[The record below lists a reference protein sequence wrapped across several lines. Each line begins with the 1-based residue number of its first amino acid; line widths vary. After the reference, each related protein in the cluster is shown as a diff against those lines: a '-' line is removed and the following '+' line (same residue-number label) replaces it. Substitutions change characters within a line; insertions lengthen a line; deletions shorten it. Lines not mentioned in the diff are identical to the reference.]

1 MKCLSCGAVMD
12 DDAVFCTQCGSKL
25 DAEPVE
31 NVGEVKEEIT
41 DIVTGEVEE
50 KYETPEEIKEKNEEV
65 KEKAEE
71 VKASA
76 AEEIKEEI
84 IEAEE
89 LKEEVPEAEKTA
101 EEVKESAEE
110 TAAETNDTVAAIDE
124 ALEAL
129 SGGVGDTENIEEAHD
144 IPLPEPVKLPEE
156 PVIPQPEPAEA
167 PRPAV
172 PELKRATE
180 ASRPV
185 QSPQYVAAP
194 ADAPNYIERDI
205 AGGPAPVYSYP
216 VNQPATV
223 DYVPNE
229 ADKAPT
235 KVGAGRLTGA
245 GIIAFFTAVF
255 LILLSLMFC
264 VKLGASGDTLKKR
277 TAKMDINTVLDA
289 NYNGKSLSD
298 AIYNEAGFGEAS
310 HGQVSKSDFRIYMA
324 KTDLLSY
331 AGEHI
336 KNYTDFIINGESADP
351 SVTTDDMVEFF
362 SSNSAVLRDVTDYE
376 MQIADYNRIRSNLES
391 KDTAKNFSVEEWSN
405 KLHFNLQNANFIFSY
420 VTQAIILG
428 LVIVLLIWI
437 IVVVSGRGK
446 HVVGLYGGIFTWS
459 GSIVFI
465 VGLAIV
471 AGASIAHV
479 ITGEFMFYLCASLL
493 LPFGVFAI
501 CVGAAEFVIGFIFK
515 RIRRGIRNKEKRN
528 KAVEK
533 ALAGTAV

>member
-25 DAEPVE
+25 AAEPVE
-31 NVGEVKEEIT
+31 NAEEVKEEIT
-41 DIVTGEVEE
+41 DIVTGEIREND
-50 KYETPEEIKEKNEEV
+50 ETSEEI

-84 IEAEE
+84 SEAEE
-89 LKEEVPEAEKTA
+89 LNEDVPEAEKTA
-101 EEVKESAEE
+101 EEVKEAAEE

-144 IPLPEPVKLPEE
+144 IPLPELVQLPEE

-172 PELKRATE
+172 PEPPQ
-180 ASRPV
+180 SV
-185 QSPQYVAAP
+185 QSPQYAAAP

-264 VKLGASGDTLKKR
+264 VKLGASGDTLRKR
-277 TAKMDINTVLDA
+277 AAKMDINTVLDA

-351 SVTTDDMVEFF
+351 SVTTNDMVEFF
-362 SSNSAVLRDVTDYE
+362 SSNSSVLQDVVGYE

-391 KDTAKNFSVEEWSN
+391 KDTAKNFSVDEWSN

-501 CVGAAEFVIGFIFK
+501 CVGAAEFVIGFVFK